1 MYLDFVNFMIPLC
14 NTLETIYC
22 FYLVINHTPRHEF
35 FYIDKHKRTWETLEM
50 LIWFDTFSLT
60 LC

>member
-1 MYLDFVNFMIPLC
+1 MYLDFVNFMIPPC

-22 FYLVINHTPRHEF
+22 FYLVITTHQDMSF